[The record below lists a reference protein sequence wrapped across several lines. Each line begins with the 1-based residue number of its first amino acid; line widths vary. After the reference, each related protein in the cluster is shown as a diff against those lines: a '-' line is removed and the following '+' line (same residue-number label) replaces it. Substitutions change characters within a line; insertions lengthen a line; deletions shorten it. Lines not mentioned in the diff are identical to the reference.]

1 MQHLL
6 QYLLLRIVLRIQY
19 KNLPIIFY
27 LCHSCSL
34 ILLILQKE
42 KSKYIIQPFCYLLCP
57 GSFVLCSNYAFLH
70 VPKKGFVYRM
80 PVLLQKSKRN
90 LQAVSS
96 YKQRLHIACWGKCPN
111 PLFQH
116 FLMLATHSS

>member
-90 LQAVSS
+90 LQAVSPYIRRRKS
-96 YKQRLHIACWGKCPN
+96 LVGVDSPIPT
-111 PLFQH
+111 FQH
-116 FLMLATHSS
+116 FTMLATHSF